1 VAPDVEG
8 CKIVERAGNG
18 IMGRLSVAIGF
29 QIRHASPYVE
39 MVKRIHR
46 GDIGDIISAEL
57 HYFSSGVGI
66 HHTEVDSFDE
76 VRIRNHYHFRA
87 MSGGILLDQGIH
99 MLDVC
104 NWALNSHPVSAI
116 GIGGK
121 KSSPDLGDTWNNFQ
135 ILYHYPNDI
144 NVSIHSTQVGPGW
157 GGVCARFIGSKG
169 IAEANYSGGVFII
182 GENQWDSGI
191 QRYKDQE
198 LSMEQQETGVFLSSL
213 HDADANKDIQFIKS
227 IETGNYIN
235 ETFSGVESTLTAI
248 MGRDAATSNQ
258 EYNWDETYFSNA
270 RLDPRLNLSQF
281 DR

>member
-1 VAPDVEG
+1 
-8 CKIVERAGNG
+8 
-18 IMGRLSVAIGF
+18 M
-29 QIRHASPYVE
+29 
-39 MVKRIHR
+39 
-46 GDIGDIISAEL
+46 
-57 HYFSSGVGI
+57 GI

-169 IAEANYSGGVFII
+169 IAEANYSGGVFIM

-191 QRYKDQE
+191 QRHKDQE
-198 LSMEQQETGVFLSSL
+198 LSMEQKDMGVFLSSL

-227 IETGNYIN
+227 IETGHYIN